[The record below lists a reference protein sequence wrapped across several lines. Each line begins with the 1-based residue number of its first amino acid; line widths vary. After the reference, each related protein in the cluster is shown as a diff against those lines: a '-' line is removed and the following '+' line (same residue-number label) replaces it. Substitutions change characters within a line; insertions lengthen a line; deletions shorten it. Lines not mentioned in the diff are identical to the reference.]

1 VSNHELFS
9 FGIQRIKYE
18 KVLEEIMRNISC
30 ILFSF
35 VMLVAAVSVAG
46 AAEEGF
52 ETIFNGKNLDGWAI
66 QGLYW
71 ALITKKDYQ
80 NFVLR
85 FDFKVA
91 KKGNSGILIHTPKKE
106 VYKSSFEIQV
116 SDDTDEEPIKSVGAI
131 YGLVAPAK
139 KAAKAVG
146 EWNSMEIKMQDN
158 KISVI
163 VNGELVQDN
172 VDLTSIDGLKHK
184 FEKGGIAIQ
193 RNDYKKAVYFK
204 NIRVKEL

>member
-1 VSNHELFS
+1 
-9 FGIQRIKYE
+9 
-18 KVLEEIMRNISC
+18 MRNLSC
-30 ILFSF
+30 MLFSF
-35 VMLVAAVSVAG
+35 VMISTIFFVAG

-52 ETIFNGKNLDGWAI
+52 ETIFNGKNLDGWTI
-66 QGLYW
+66 QGLEKSGPNIQDDGVLAVDGFNYW

-80 NFVLR
+80 NFILR
-85 FDFKVA
+85 FDFKVE

-116 SDDTDEEPIKSVGAI
+116 SDDTNEEAIKSVGAI

-163 VNGELVQDN
+163 VNGERVQDN

-193 RNDYKKAVYFK
+193 RDDWKKAVYFK